1 MQLLQA
7 TVTEADHRSSA
18 DRVAYLVEID
28 AEVLKRTF
36 EEAND
41 RIASSRGIKA
51 VQTAIA
57 GAFAGRSLIWDTPI
71 SVDEDVPQFDP
82 ILKQEGIRLWIKPV
96 FSKGGACFYLV
107 G

>member
-1 MQLLQA
+1 
-7 TVTEADHRSSA
+7 
-18 DRVAYLVEID
+18 VELD

-36 EEAND
+36 EEASD

-82 ILKQEGIRLWIKPV
+82 ILKQDGIRLWIKPV